1 MFDSNLRTLLKDLF
15 CFLVSK
21 ISGRKLNLALPRK
34 VRCLKGNE
42 KPSILPEIF
51 RKSCMNSDCRK
62 PNGFL
67 PRQLAIESEIDETG
81 EPWAVG
87 LAKKENFKG

>member
-21 ISGRKLNLALPRK
+21 ISGRKLN
-34 VRCLKGNE
+34 
-42 KPSILPEIF
+42 
-51 RKSCMNSDCRK
+51 
-62 PNGFL
+62 
-67 PRQLAIESEIDETG
+67 ETG